1 MIRRSSDEEKLL
13 CLVRQRAGHH
23 CQTAVIVILILAWE
37 GIAHL
42 LADTLYKELT
52 QSLRKYG
59 CPTSRRCALNEE
71 YVTSLV
77 NHRWVAL

>member
-1 MIRRSSDEEKLL
+1 VIRRSSDEEKLL

-37 GIAHL
+37 GIPHL

-59 CPTSRRCALNEE
+59 CPTSRRCAL
-71 YVTSLV
+71 
-77 NHRWVAL
+77 